1 MLDAHVVLFF
11 VFYRRKRRKRT
22 VADLRHIKKQH
33 VYAVVYHC
41 ITLQSKDTVVPRCCQ
56 RREKGGGTNKALATT
71 LTDDC

>member
-11 VFYRRKRRKRT
+11 VFYRHKRRKRT
-22 VADLRHIKKQH
+22 VADLHQIKKQH

-41 ITLQSKDTVVPRCCQ
+41 ITLQSNDTVVPDAT
-56 RREKGGGTNKALATT
+56 TNKALVST